1 MTPEEIQSFKPFLSR
16 IPLFK
21 DLSEADLDRLAALL
35 KPLSLPRGA
44 TLFQQGDAADAF
56 YVITS
61 GHVQLRTERAGRT
74 HVLGYLGRGDIVGE
88 TALLSGEPRSF
99 TAGLDTTC
107 EFLVLVKADFSA
119 VLAESPALLLQL
131 SRALSARLSSDARL
145 GRGKRPTPRILGL
158 VAALADEERVVFSAA
173 LAHALVSQTRRRV
186 ILVDLDPKA
195 GLAAR
200 ALGLPGKA
208 LAEEELHGRDLRD
221 PKVLADALEQHP
233 SGLGVLSI
241 TPAALSGRL
250 YRSLFLLFNL
260 LRDHSDF
267 VLLVV
272 RDARGDVEKSALN
285 EADLWVLAGQET
297 RREDF
302 LRRRGELA
310 AFAPAPKRTLEVWL
324 GPEAPS
330 ELVYTTGREWTRI
343 PWSEALNADAG
354 AGGALC
360 SALAKHPRSLAG
372 VEGLARRFARL
383 RVGVALGTGAALGYA
398 LIGVIK
404 AFERAG
410 IPVDCLAGTSIGSVV
425 GGLHAL
431 GLSGADIERVA
442 VGVDKAWVWE
452 NLFWDL
458 TLPRSGFFAGTTL
471 HRFLKSYFG
480 EKEFHQMEIPFACVA
495 TDIETGEAVV
505 FREGRVADA
514 VRASCG
520 IPLVFQPFAYQ
531 GRFLVDG
538 GLVDPVP
545 IRVVSQMGADIL
557 VAVNLT
563 MPAGERKTGLRHGRR
578 AGEALLELDLAR
590 LKELTLPKALQ
601 APNMAQV
608 FFQMIYTMEYEI
620 AKSRAQVAHVNIHP
634 DLTGFSWTE
643 LHRAKE
649 IIEAGE
655 RVAEAVLP
663 KVKALLPFF
672 ADTSSAD
679 ARGRRW

>member
-1 MTPEEIQSFKPFLSR
+1 MTPEEIESFKPFLGR

-21 DLSEADLDRLAALL
+21 DLTLDDLSKVAATM

-44 TLFQQGDAADAF
+44 TLFSQGDPPDSF

-61 GHVQLRTERAGRT
+61 GHVQVRAERGGRT
-74 HVLGYLGRGDIVGE
+74 HVLGYRARGDTVGE
-88 TALLSGEPRSF
+88 TALLSGEPRAF
-99 TAGLDTTC
+99 TAVLDTTC
-107 EFLVLVKADFSA
+107 EFLVLSKADFSA
-119 VLAESPALLLQL
+119 ALAESPALLLQL
-131 SRALSARLSSDARL
+131 SRSLSLRLSTETRL
-145 GRGKRPTPRILGL
+145 GRGKRPQPRLMAL
-158 VAALADEERVVFSAA
+158 VGALPDDDRAAFAAALGHA
-173 LAHALVSQTRRRV
+173 LAEQTRRRV
-186 ILVDLDPKA
+186 ILVDLDPRTGA
-195 GLAAR
+195 AAR
-200 ALGLPGKA
+200 SLGLPGRPVG
-208 LAEEELHGRDLRD
+208 EEDLHGRDLRD
-221 PKVLADALEQHP
+221 PRVLSDILETHP

-241 TPAALSGRL
+241 TPQALSGRL

-260 LRDHSDF
+260 LRDHSDY
-267 VLLVV
+267 VLLSL
-272 RDARGDVEKSALN
+272 RGGREDVERAALS
-285 EADLWVLAGQET
+285 EADLWVLAGSQAGKPE
-297 RREDF
+297 F
-302 LRRRGELA
+302 LSRQAELA
-310 AFAPAPKRTLEVWL
+310 AFTPSPARVLEVWL
-324 GPEAPS
+324 GASAPD
-330 ELVYTTGREWTRI
+330 ELVYSKGREWVLV
-343 PWSEALNADAG
+343 PWPEGLGAECRARGVFDAL
-354 AGGALC
+354 
-360 SALAKHPRSLAG
+360 RSQARARAG

-398 LIGVIK
+398 LIGIIK

-410 IPVDCLAGTSIGSVV
+410 IPIDCLAGTSIGSVV

-431 GLSGADIERVA
+431 GLTGSDIEKIA
-442 VGVDKAWVWE
+442 VGVDRAWVWE

-458 TLPRSGFFAGTTL
+458 TVPRSGVFAGTTL

-480 EKEFHQMEIPFACVA
+480 EREFHELEIPFACVA
-495 TDIETGEAVV
+495 ADIETGEEVV

-520 IPLVFQPFAYQ
+520 IPLVFQPFPHQ

-545 IRVVSQMGADIL
+545 IRTVSRMGADLL

-563 MPAGERKTGLRHGRR
+563 MPAGSRKTRLRDRR
-578 AGEALLELDLAR
+578 LGEAVLELDLER

-601 APNMAQV
+601 APNMAQI

-620 AKSRAQVAHVNIHP
+620 AKSRSQLAHVEIHP

-655 RVAEAVLP
+655 KVAEAVLP
-663 KVKALLPFF
+663 KVSALLPFF
-672 ADTSSAD
+672 AD
-679 ARGRRW
+679 RGSTGLRQRPW